1 MSEGVNM
8 INFINVPKTKVKKMR
23 YELALPMKTHTHT
36 HTNFKTMTQTNELGS
51 KKKISTLCVCLK
63 KK

>member
-1 MSEGVNM
+1 M

-36 HTNFKTMTQTNELGS
+36 NFKTMTQTNELGS
-51 KKKISTLCVCLK
+51 KKKKFQRCVCVSSLEK